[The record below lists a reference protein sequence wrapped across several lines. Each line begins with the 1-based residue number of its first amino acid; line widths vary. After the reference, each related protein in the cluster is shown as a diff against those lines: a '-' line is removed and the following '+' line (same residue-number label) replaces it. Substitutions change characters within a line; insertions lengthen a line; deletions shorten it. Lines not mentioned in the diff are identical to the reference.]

1 MYIYLELL
9 LEHIWKA
16 GEAAQ
21 RVKVLDTKPDVL
33 SLIPQN
39 FCSGAGSANCL
50 LTSIPTPGC
59 VHACVYTSIYTHK
72 KLNAKK
78 PYLRTDPSVLYY
90 F

>member
-21 RVKVLDTKPDVL
+21 WVRVLDTKPDVL

-39 FCSGAGSANCL
+39 SCGGDGSASCL
-50 LTSIPTPGC
+50 LTSIPTP
-59 VHACVYTSIYTHK
+59 
-72 KLNAKK
+72 
-78 PYLRTDPSVLYY
+78 
-90 F
+90 